1 MGLSSIVTLLEMG
14 GWSFVLF
21 LVNISSFSLEAVS
34 VFLALHF
41 AKSFLFQVLFLKQKF
56 D

>member
-1 MGLSSIVTLLEMG
+1 MGLSSVVTLLEMG
-14 GWSFVLF
+14 GLGFVLF
-21 LVNISSFSLEAVS
+21 LVNRSSFSLEAVS
-34 VFLALHF
+34 VLLDVHF

>member
-14 GWSFVLF
+14 GLGFVLL
-21 LVNISSFSLEAVS
+21 LVNVSSFLLEAVS

-41 AKSFLFQVLFLKQKF
+41 AKSFLLQVLFLKQKF